1 VQQHDQR
8 ALDRARL
15 GDVHPQAADVELTMR
30 DTGRPAAIR
39 HNGRILATGPT
50 QLAAGMPA
58 EPASERTAA
67 ALFSR
72 RADGASSFGERR
84 SPGRQRA

>member
-15 GDVHPQAADVELTMR
+15 GNVHPQAADVKLTMR

-39 HNGRILATGPT
+39 HSGRILATGPA
-50 QLAAGMPA
+50 QLAAGVPA

-72 RADGASSFGERR
+72 RAAGAPPFGERR